1 MPSPEAIRYARQ
13 VLLPELG
20 RAGQQRLL
28 DARVLIV
35 GLGGLGSPAAMYLAA
50 AGVGTLGLVDF
61 DVVDETNL
69 HRQIIHGTAD
79 VGRSKMTSA
88 VETLR
93 AINPEVR
100 LIQHEEPFGVSNAR
114 ALVDAYDI
122 VVDGTDNFP
131 TRYLVNDACVMSG
144 TPNVYGSIF
153 RFEGQAAVFAVPAAF
168 LPDGLRGPCYR
179 CLHPEPPPPG
189 LIPNCAEAGVLGVLP
204 GIIGTIQ
211 ATEAI
216 KLITGIGNPL
226 VGRLLLYDASR
237 MTFRDIT
244 LSRDPECPVC
254 GDAPTIRTL
263 VAYDDTCA
271 VQVAEVTEM
280 AEGTEM
286 KDVSRR
292 SAEGAKADEMS
303 VDELKQWRE
312 SGHAHMLLDVR
323 EPFEHA
329 SARIEG
335 AVLIPMGIVMGQLD
349 QLPKDR
355 PIVVQCQSGGRS
367 SRVTAALRQKG
378 FDAVN
383 LTGGIQ
389 AWRMAGHK

>member
-1 MPSPEAIRYARQ
+1 MPSPDAIRYARQ
-13 VLLPELG
+13 VLLPEFG
-20 RAGQQRLL
+20 REGQQRLL
-28 DARVLIV
+28 DARVLII

-69 HRQIIHGTAD
+69 HRQIIHGTPD

-88 VETLR
+88 VETLS
-93 AINPEVR
+93 AINPDLR
-100 LIQHEEPFGVSNAR
+100 LEQHEEPFSVANAR
-114 ALVDAYDI
+114 ALVDAYDM

-153 RFEGQAAVFAVPAAF
+153 RFEGQAAVFAAA
-168 LPDGLRGPCYR
+168 GGPCYR
-179 CLHPEPPPPG
+179 CLHPEPPPAG

-216 KLITGIGNPL
+216 KLITGIGEPL

-254 GDAPTIRTL
+254 GDAPSIRTL
-263 VAYDDTCA
+263 VAYD
-271 VQVAEVTEM
+271 QVCEPGDLRSPVASEAGSLRSPGASAPGDGM
-280 AEGTEM
+280 EM
-286 KDVSRR
+286 KD
-292 SAEGAKADEMS
+292 EMT
-303 VDELKQWRE
+303 VDELHRWRE
-312 SGHAHMLLDVR
+312 AGQPHMLLDVR

-329 SARIEG
+329 STRIEG
-335 AVLIPMGIVMGQLD
+335 SVLIPMGSVMQQLE

-367 SRVTAALRQKG
+367 ARVTAALRQKG
-378 FDAVN
+378 YDAVN
-383 LTGGIQ
+383 LAGGIQ
-389 AWRMAGHK
+389 AWRMAGFS

>member
-1 MPSPEAIRYARQ
+1 MASPEAIRYARQ
-13 VLLPELG
+13 VLLPEFG
-20 RAGQQRLL
+20 REGQQRLL

-35 GLGGLGSPAAMYLAA
+35 GLGGLGSPASMYLAA

-69 HRQIIHGTAD
+69 HRQIIHGTSD
-79 VGRSKMTSA
+79 IGRSKMASA
-88 VETLR
+88 SETLG
-93 AINPEVR
+93 AINPGVR
-100 LIQHEEPFGVSNAR
+100 LEPHEEPFGVSNAR

-144 TPNVYGSIF
+144 TPNVYGSVF
-153 RFEGQAAVFAVPAAF
+153 RFEGQAAVFAAP
-168 LPDGLRGPCYR
+168 GGPCYR
-179 CLHPEPPPPG
+179 CLHPEPPPAG

-216 KLITGIGNPL
+216 KLITGIGEPL

-237 MTFRDIT
+237 MMFRDIR

-254 GDAPTIRTL
+254 GDVPTIRTL
-263 VAYDDTCA
+263 VAYDDTCDISISEKA
-271 VQVAEVTEM
+271 EM
-280 AEGTEM
+280 ADM
-286 KDVSRR
+286 KD
-292 SAEGAKADEMS
+292 EMT
-303 VDELKQWRE
+303 VDELNQWRE
-312 SGHAHMLLDVR
+312 SGHPHMLLDVR
-323 EPFEHA
+323 ETFEHA
-329 SARIEG
+329 STRIEG
-335 AVLIPMGIVMGQLD
+335 SVLIPMGSVLEQLD
-349 QLPKDR
+349 VLPRDR

-367 SRVTAALRQKG
+367 ARVTAALRQKG
-378 FDAVN
+378 FDALN

-389 AWRMAGHK
+389 AWRMAGHH